1 MPVSILGS
9 FNTSDATNITH
20 THPHTLLA
28 GTNRVVMVLFA
39 HYQSTVLF
47 SSITYN
53 GVAMH
58 QARYTARQ
66 YDRAYLYYL
75 KDAELPS
82 SPGTYNMVLTMT
94 ASERVAVSTMAFQYV
109 SQTTV
114 PYWSGDD
121 MGASSTEPDTIS
133 FLTNTSSTND
143 FVVSCGL
150 SNPDGA
156 IDPSTYNRTLI
167 NATQQYANTVS
178 YPTTQM
184 RYNVDP
190 ETDWA
195 VQHWSLAYD
204 PVPPPADM
212 TPLIFNY

>member
-20 THPHTLLA
+20 THPHSLLA

-39 HYQSTVLF
+39 HYHASALF

-53 GVAMH
+53 GVAMN
-58 QARYTARQ
+58 QAMYNTRSS
-66 YDRAYLYYL
+66 DRAYLYYL
-75 KDAELPS
+75 KDADLPS

-109 SQTTV
+109 SQETV
-114 PYWSGDD
+114 PNWTGYDI
-121 MGASSTEPDTIS
+121 GASSTEAITIA
-133 FLTNTSSTND
+133 FYTNTSSTDD
-143 FVVSCGL
+143 FVVACGL
-150 SNPDGA
+150 SQPDGQ
-156 IDPSTYNRTLI
+156 IDPNTYNRTLI
-167 NATQQYANTVS
+167 NATQIYATTVS
-178 YPTTQM
+178 TPTTQM

-190 ETDWA
+190 ETDWG

-204 PVPPPADM
+204 PVPPTTM